1 MRHAHSMP
9 IRWLSLAIALGSI
22 AALPGCDLGI
32 DLSGPGPDRSVPEV
46 HGRHISSAHRS
57 TPITWSPSGEEVT
70 FISGDFRMA
79 YAYHP
84 QSGAM
89 RQLYASNTLRDRIR
103 DAQLSADGVDW
114 FTISRYVGDT
124 VGPNVVRRHTSAG
137 STVLTDRG
145 GAHSLRN
152 PPLMRW
158 VLVAPS
164 QPVVAFIVSPDSLF
178 LLRRGG
184 EPTLLGTGCYGVVA
198 FSPDESRVLCSVGSV
213 PSSFRVFRM
222 DGGAAESLDL
232 PDEVAEEAQVI
243 RWDAQGIQVL
253 YSAYDERFSDGWGY
267 LLYEQASGSSRPL
280 SPAYQSEFTTGK
292 MSWSS
297 DGRKV
302 AYWNSFCAQSAGL
315 FGGCSKTQV
324 FLYVL
329 DVATGTTTRVAV
341 HTSTGVRDYRVAV
354 SPTGSMVGYIV
365 NDGFYLLEVR

>member
-9 IRWLSLAIALGSI
+9 IRWLSLAIALGSA
-22 AALPGCDLGI
+22 AALPGCDFEI
-32 DLSGPGPDRSVPEV
+32 FGPGPDRSVPEV

-70 FISGDFRMA
+70 FISGDLRMA

-89 RQLYASNTLRDRIR
+89 RQLYATNTPRDRIV

-145 GAHSLRN
+145 GAHSSN

-184 EPTLLGTGCYGVVA
+184 EPTLLGSGCYGVVA
-198 FSPDESRVLCSVGSV
+198 FSPDESRVLCGVGSV

-222 DGGAAESLDL
+222 DGGAAQPLDL
-232 PDEVAEEAQVI
+232 PDEVAEDAQVI
-243 RWDAQGIQVL
+243 RWDAQGIRVL

-267 LLYEQASGSSRPL
+267 LLYEQAIGSSRPL

-341 HTSTGVRDYRVAV
+341 HTSTGGGDYRVAV

-365 NDGFYLLEVR
+365 NDGFYLLDVR